1 MLKLQGQAIK
11 DVGFIHKFLQGYKN
25 LKVLDLT
32 DNRLGNKGAEEIRA
46 LIQDSK
52 TIESLI
58 L

>member
-1 MLKLQGQAIK
+1 M
-11 DVGFIHKFLQGYKN
+11 GFIHKFLQGYKN

-32 DNRLGNKGAEEIRA
+32 DNRLGNKGAEEIEA
-46 LIQDSK
+46 LIYDSK

>member
-46 LIQDSK
+46 LI
-52 TIESLI
+52 
-58 L
+58 